1 MNQNPKKKFLQ
12 TALFAA
18 DSASRLILKSSQ
30 RSVKTYKSK
39 TDLVTETD
47 LASEDIIS
55 KIIKTKYPHHSI
67 LAEESGLN
75 QENYS
80 KYCWIIDP
88 LDGTTNFVH
97 HYPSYAV
104 SIALVHKNKPIVG
117 VVVEMPIM
125 NTYWATEDSAAYCNG
140 EKINVSKTDKLIH
153 TLLVTGFGYNHNS
166 KWKKNMHLFKEFTD
180 ITQGVRRLGAAAV
193 DLCHAASGIVDGF
206 WEFDLNPWDT
216 AAGILIAKQAGAK
229 ISKMNGDEYS
239 IYDDQ
244 ILVTN
249 GIIHDKMVETIN
261 KII

>member
-1 MNQNPKKKFLQ
+1 MNRNIRNQFLE
-12 TALFAA
+12 TALLAA
-18 DSASRLILKSSQ
+18 KSASELIHKSSQ

-47 LASEDIIS
+47 LASEELIS
-55 KIIKTKYPHHSI
+55 KIIKAQFPQHSI

-75 QENYS
+75 EKTS
-80 KYCWIIDP
+80 KFCWVIDP

-97 HYPSYAV
+97 QYPSYAV
-104 SIALVHKNKPIVG
+104 SIALIHENKPIVG

-125 NTYWATEDSAAYCNG
+125 NTYWATDESPAYCNG
-140 EKINVSKTDKLIH
+140 RIIKVSKSEKLIH
-153 TLLVTGFGYNHNS
+153 SLLVTGFGYKHNS
-166 KWKKNMHLFKEFTD
+166 NWKINMKLFKGFTD
-180 ITQGVRRLGAAAV
+180 VTQGVRRLGAAAV
-193 DLCHAASGIVDGF
+193 DLCHAASGKVDGY

-216 AAGILIAKQAGAK
+216 AAGTLIAKQAGAQ
-229 ISKMNGDEYS
+229 ISRMNGDEYS

-249 GIIHDKMVETIN
+249 GIIHEDMLGLMN